1 MAKFDIYQYPTD
13 TLLQQPDYLQDVHNF
28 YEDQLPNWMY
38 YIRSYM
44 GGEEYKGGRFLQE
57 YNLELEGEYE
67 NRINNT
73 PVDNHCRNIV
83 HIYSSFLFRT
93 PPTREY
99 GSLNEE
105 PNLESFLKDCDFDG
119 QSFNGFMKNA
129 QIFASVYG
137 NCWIFVDKPS
147 VQADTLAQ
155 EIDMEI
161 RPYLTLFTPENVVD
175 WHYDRMM
182 NGKYVL
188 DYCKVREEITDERE
202 LFRIW
207 TPQEIKL
214 VEMNKNKKKSTVLDV
229 QENQLGMIPAVIL
242 YNKRTPRRAIGLSDL
257 QDIAD
262 IQRAIYNELS
272 EMEQL
277 IRLTNH
283 PSLVKTSGVE
293 ASAGAGSVIQ
303 MPDELD
309 SGLKPYLLQP
319 SGSNL
324 QSIQNSI
331 EQKIEMIDRITH
343 MSGVRQTKSQVTS
356 GIALQTEF
364 ENLNSVLSEKA
375 DLLENAEEQI
385 WRLYGKYQQRD
396 FDGSVE
402 YPDSFNLRDYASD
415 LQYLQMAR
423 ASGVQSSTFR
433 MEVDKQ
439 IAEAVVDDDQK
450 LKEIVSEI
458 ESQTEV
464 GQFTASQVMQNMEEN
479 NEQ

>member
-1 MAKFDIYQYPTD
+1 
-13 TLLQQPDYLQDVHNF
+13 
-28 YEDQLPNWMY
+28 
-38 YIRSYM
+38 
-44 GGEEYKGGRFLQE
+44 
-57 YNLELEGEYE
+57 
-67 NRINNT
+67 
-73 PVDNHCRNIV
+73 
-83 HIYSSFLFRT
+83 
-93 PPTREY
+93 
-99 GSLNEE
+99 
-105 PNLESFLKDCDFDG
+105 
-119 QSFNGFMKNA
+119 
-129 QIFASVYG
+129 
-137 NCWIFVDKPS
+137 
-147 VQADTLAQ
+147 
-155 EIDMEI
+155 
-161 RPYLTLFTPENVVD
+161 
-175 WHYDRMM
+175 
-182 NGKYVL
+182 
-188 DYCKVREEITDERE
+188 
-202 LFRIW
+202 
-207 TPQEIKL
+207 
-214 VEMNKNKKKSTVLDV
+214 
-229 QENQLGMIPAVIL
+229 
-242 YNKRTPRRAIGLSDL
+242 
-257 QDIAD
+257 
-262 IQRAIYNELS
+262 
-272 EMEQL
+272 
-277 IRLTNH
+277 
-283 PSLVKTSGVE
+283 
-293 ASAGAGSVIQ
+293 